1 MKVKDHFLTG
11 ESFEIKK
18 VSKGVMSTFPKINN
32 KKLKPYYN
40 SKSYYSHNTTN
51 SIMSLLYSWSSRFM
65 TKKKINLISGLLK
78 NKGSLLDFGC
88 GKGDFL
94 LAAKKRGFDVAGIE
108 FLPGVQKELNKKN
121 IKFYEKIEQLSKTV
135 SAITFWHSLEHL
147 NNPNQA
153 LVLSRKNLKESGIL
167 IVAVPNYDS
176 FDSKYYKSFWA
187 AFDAPRHRV
196 HFNKIGIINTVQKH
210 GFKHLYNK
218 PMFLDAIYI
227 SILSE
232 KYKGTK
238 MYFLFGFFVGLV
250 SNLFAL
256 FSKQYSSNIFI
267 FEKINY

>member
-1 MKVKDHFLTG
+1 MIVKDHFLTG

-18 VSKGVMSTFPKINN
+18 VSKGVMSTFPKIDN

-65 TKKKINLISGLLK
+65 TKKKINLISSLLK
-78 NKGSLLDFGC
+78 NKDSLLDFGC

-94 LAAKKRGFDVAGIE
+94 LAAKKSGFDVAGIE
-108 FLPGVQKELNKKN
+108 FLFDLQKELNKKN
-121 IKFYEKIEQLSKTV
+121 IKFYEKLEQLSKAV

-147 NNPNQA
+147 NDLNQT
-153 LVLSRKNLKESGIL
+153 LILSRKNLKESGIL

-187 AFDAPRHRV
+187 AFDVPRHRF
-196 HFNKIGIINTVQKH
+196 HFNKRGIINTVQKH
-210 GFKHLYNK
+210 GFKHLYTK

-232 KYKGTK
+232 KYRGSK
-238 MYFLFGFFVGLV
+238 MYVIKGLLIGLF
-250 SNLFAL
+250 SNFSAL
-256 FSKQYSSNIFI
+256 FTKQSSSNIFI
-267 FEKINY
+267 FKKTN